1 MSISTSRVIGQR
13 GFTLLEVMVALAIFA
28 VAAIALTQAGMSYT
42 HAVSTLN
49 DRMAAHY
56 VLMNEAAS
64 LRINRAWPE
73 GTGERVVEQAGQR
86 WQLRYQTFPTP
97 VPAVRRVELSVSAAT
112 AGGSSTNAAASAA
125 PDSAAQ
131 TGGQRLVIFLNQPT
145 VE

>member
-1 MSISTSRVIGQR
+1 MRTSQFNFLSRSNLLNADQKQR

-42 HAVSTLN
+42 YAVSTLS
-49 DRMAAHY
+49 DRSAAHY
-56 VLMNEAAS
+56 LLMNEAAS

-73 GTGERVVEQAGQR
+73 GTGERLLEQAGQS

-97 VPAVRRVELSVSAAT
+97 VLAVRRVELSLFAMTDAQQPAT
-112 AGGSSTNAAASAA
+112 TAS
-125 PDSAAQ
+125 
-131 TGGQRLVIFLNQPT
+131 QRLVIFLNQPR

>member
-1 MSISTSRVIGQR
+1 MRCITTVTAAQR

-42 HAVSTLN
+42 HAVSSLS
-49 DRMAAHY
+49 DRSAAHY
-56 VLMNEAAS
+56 VLMNEAAL

-73 GTGERVVEQAGQR
+73 GTGERVVEQAGQQ

-97 VPAVRRVELSVSAAT
+97 VAAVRRVELSVAVIGADQQPAAT
-112 AGGSSTNAAASAA
+112 PS
-125 PDSAAQ
+125 
-131 TGGQRLVIFLNQPT
+131 QRLVVFLNQPT

>member
-1 MSISTSRVIGQR
+1 MRLIAACAVPTASER

-42 HAVSTLN
+42 HAVSTLS
-49 DRMAAHY
+49 DRSAAHY
-56 VLMNEAAS
+56 ILMNEAAL
-64 LRINRAWPE
+64 LRIQRAWPE

-97 VPAVRRVELSVSAAT
+97 VLAVRRVELSVSALT
-112 AGGSSTNAAASAA
+112 AETAKDQPSTASS
-125 PDSAAQ
+125 
-131 TGGQRLVIFLNQPT
+131 GQRLVIFLSQPT

>member
-1 MSISTSRVIGQR
+1 MSCVTTLTAAQR

-42 HAVSTLN
+42 HAVSSLS
-49 DRMAAHY
+49 DRSAAHY
-56 VLMNEAAS
+56 ILMNEAAL
-64 LRINRAWPE
+64 LRIQRAWPE

-97 VPAVRRVELSVSAAT
+97 VLAVRRVELSVSALT
-112 AGGSSTNAAASAA
+112 AETTQAQPSTTAS
-125 PDSAAQ
+125 
-131 TGGQRLVIFLNQPT
+131 GQRLVIFLSQPT

>member
-1 MSISTSRVIGQR
+1 MRLIAACAVPTASER

-42 HAVSTLN
+42 HAVSTLS
-49 DRMAAHY
+49 DRSAAHY
-56 VLMNEAAS
+56 ILMNEAAL
-64 LRINRAWPE
+64 LRIQRAWPE

-97 VPAVRRVELSVSAAT
+97 VLAVRRVELSVSALT
-112 AGGSSTNAAASAA
+112 AETAKDQPSIASS
-125 PDSAAQ
+125 
-131 TGGQRLVIFLNQPT
+131 GQRLVIFLSQPT

>member
-1 MSISTSRVIGQR
+1 MMLNFANHRAQA

-42 HAVSTLN
+42 HAVSTLS
-49 DRMAAHY
+49 DRSAAHY

-73 GTGERVVEQAGQR
+73 GSGERLVEQGGQR

-97 VPAVRRVELSVSAAT
+97 VLAVRRVELSVSALT
-112 AGGSSTNAAASAA
+112 AEQQTSSAN
-125 PDSAAQ
+125 
-131 TGGQRLVIFLNQPT
+131 GQRLVVFLNQPT

>member
-1 MSISTSRVIGQR
+1 MTTLQLPTPIPVRQQQ

-42 HAVSTLN
+42 YAVSTLSE
-49 DRMAAHY
+49 RSAAHY
-56 VLMNEAAS
+56 LLMNEAAS

-73 GTGERVVEQAGQR
+73 GRGERLLEQGGQR

-97 VPAVRRVELSVSAAT
+97 VPAVRRVELSLAALDPSQQP
-112 AGGSSTNAAASAA
+112 ASSS
-125 PDSAAQ
+125 S
-131 TGGQRLVIFLNQPT
+131 QRLVIFLNQPT